1 MHKPARK
8 SLSVLAGYG
17 TSGYYDA
24 TSNLPHRDFGF
35 FQSLDERAFFNCY
48 SRAVAISRLRREVR
62 NNPYLAGI
70 VAEFP
75 RAMGTGELRSRSSDR
90 EYNAK
95 KELIWYRYCKRVTT
109 DGRSN
114 RRMQKTRWHEMLV
127 AGEVFWIQMANGRLQ
142 MVPSE
147 FCGSPTGESD
157 RMPGEIDGIVY
168 NRTGTPTHYRFGKQT
183 EFGTMD
189 FESGELIE
197 ARFVIH
203 DFSPDRIRMGR
214 GLPWLLTSLVPA
226 RDLYEITR
234 AKTKQIKDANKFTG
248 AIESD
253 AGAGVLQ
260 KFAGLRGFDPTAPA
274 PFSGDEGDP
283 ADEAADLPASAQG
296 TVLELKDGTF
306 VVLDPGEKLHLLQT
320 KYEAVDYKELIMI
333 MLHAVSAPLGL
344 PVELWFSGLGDVN
357 FSGFKGLGTQWAN
370 RRRDYIEDFEET
382 FLDRWHFWRQ
392 SKYVKEGDMTP
403 HPDAD
408 EDLIEWAWRHRAVVD
423 EEREAKANQT
433 KIDTGQELVTDAWER
448 SGLFFDEVFGYRR
461 NVYIELL
468 RASGQIADDADP
480 ADIEVPIE
488 FLYRGKLPAELAPA
502 AAASPTTESQD
513 ESDRA
518 A

>member
-1 MHKPARK
+1 MEYRRA
-8 SLSVLAGYG
+8 LSVLGGYG
-17 TSGYYDA
+17 TNGYYDA
-24 TSNLPHRDFGF
+24 TANLPHRDFGF
-35 FQSLDERAFFNCY
+35 FPALDERAFFNCY

-75 RAMGTGELRSRSSDR
+75 RAMGTGELRSRSSNR
-90 EYNAK
+90 EYNTA
-95 KELIWYRYCKRVTT
+95 KELLWYRHCKRVTN

-127 AGEVFWIQMANGRLQ
+127 AGEVFWILLANGRLQ

-147 FCGSPTGESD
+147 FCGSPTAEED
-157 RMPGEIDGIVY
+157 RMTGEADGIVY
-168 NRTGTPTHYRFGKQT
+168 SKYGVPTHYRFGKMT
-183 EFGTMD
+183 EFGTVD

-203 DFSPDRIRMGR
+203 DYSPDRIRMGR
-214 GLPWLLTSLVPA
+214 GIPWLLTSLVPA

-248 AIESD
+248 AIETD
-253 AGAGVLQ
+253 AGPSALDRFKGIP
-260 KFAGLRGFDPTAPA
+260 GLDPTIAPA
-274 PFSGDEGDP
+274 PLSGEEGDP
-283 ADEAADLPASAQG
+283 ADEAADHAPTEKG

-306 VVLDPGEKLHLLQT
+306 VVLDPGEKLHLLSTQ
-320 KYEAVDYKELIMI
+320 YGASDYKELIMI

-392 SKYVKEGDMTP
+392 SKFVKEGDIAA
-403 HPDAD
+403 HPDQD

-423 EEREAKANQT
+423 EERDSRANKT
-433 KIDTGQELVTDAWER
+433 KIDSGQELVTDAWER
-448 SGLFFDEVFGYRR
+448 AGMFFDEVFTHRR

-468 RASGQIADDADP
+468 RSSGKLDANDDTT
-480 ADIEVPIE
+480 DIEVPIE
-488 FLYRGKLPAELAPA
+488 FLYRGKLPEEMKPQT
-502 AAASPTTESQD
+502 PHTN
-513 ESDRA
+513 ESDSA